1 MKPEVLIKCVELQ
14 LGQKG
19 VKMEDRFLEDLGA
32 ESMDMVHLAAMIE
45 EQTGLFMPIESVPDL
60 NTVQDMYHYVLFQSK
75 K

>member
-1 MKPEVLIKCVELQ
+1 MKPELIIKCVELQ

-45 EQTGLFMPIESVPDL
+45 EQTGLFIPIEMTAEI
-60 NTVQDMYHYVLFQSK
+60 NTVQDMYHHVISQAK
-75 K
+75 E